1 MRHFVGV
8 IWFFQ
13 TLVGGLG
20 MGAVYALVALGFSI
34 VYRTMGLVNFAHADV
49 VMIGA
54 FLAATFFVTMHL
66 PFVVAITAAILL
78 TGVIGLAM
86 ERILRPLE
94 SKDLNLM
101 LLGTIGFGIVLQS
114 VAILIWGSFGIA
126 VPTPIPNIPIDLGG
140 VIVTS
145 YQLLVLGVSA
155 LAVLLLY
162 LFLDRTKLGTGMQ
175 AAAMDRSAATA
186 MGVNVSSSNAMAFAI
201 GSAIAA
207 LAGALVGP
215 LLYVNPTLGVY
226 VGIKG
231 FAAAIL
237 GGFGSIPGAIVGGLI
252 FGLIEAFASG
262 PLSAYSE
269 MLTFIVFAVA
279 MMVRQTGIFGER
291 TVDRA

>member
-1 MRHFVGV
+1 MTYLL
-8 IWFFQ
+8 Q

-20 MGAVYALVALGFSI
+20 MGAVYALVAMGFSI

-54 FLAATFFVTMHL
+54 FLAATLFVTMHL
-66 PFVVAITAAILL
+66 PFVVAISAAVLL
-78 TGVIGLAM
+78 TAVIGFGM

-101 LLGTIGFGIVLQS
+101 LIGTIGFGIMLQS
-114 VAILIWGSFGIA
+114 VAMLIWGSFGVA
-126 VPTPIPNIPIDLGG
+126 VPTPIPNVPINLGG
-140 VIVTS
+140 IIVTT
-145 YQLLVLGVSA
+145 YQLFVLVVSGIVM
-155 LAVLLLY
+155 LVLY
-162 LFLDRTKLGTGMQ
+162 LFLDRTKLGTAMQ

-186 MGVNVSSSNAMAFAI
+186 MGVNVSTSNAMAFAI

-207 LAGALVGP
+207 VAGALVGP
-215 LLYVNPTLGVY
+215 LLYVNPALGVY

-252 FGLIEAFASG
+252 FGLIEAFAAG

-269 MLTFIVFAVA
+269 LLTFVVFALA

>member
-1 MRHFVGV
+1 
-8 IWFFQ
+8 
-13 TLVGGLG
+13 
-20 MGAVYALVALGFSI
+20 
-34 VYRTMGLVNFAHADV
+34 
-49 VMIGA
+49 
-54 FLAATFFVTMHL
+54 MHL
-66 PFVVAITAAILL
+66 PFVVAITAAVLL
-78 TGVIGLAM
+78 TAVIGLGI

-101 LLGTIGFGIVLQS
+101 LIGTIGFGIVLQS
-114 VAILIWGSFGIA
+114 VAILIWGSFGVA
-126 VPTPIPNIPIDLGG
+126 VPTPIPNIPIDVGG
-140 VIVTS
+140 IIVTT
-145 YQLLVLGVSA
+145 YQLFV
-155 LAVLLLY
+155 LAVSGIVMLVLY
-162 LFLDRTKLGTGMQ
+162 LFLDRTKLGTAMQ

-186 MGVNVSSSNAMAFAI
+186 MGVNVSSSNAIAFAI
-201 GSAIAA
+201 GSGIAA
-207 LAGALVGP
+207 VAGALVGP
-215 LLYVNPTLGVY
+215 LLYVNPALGVY

-269 MLTFIVFAVA
+269 LLTFVVFAGA

>member
-1 MRHFVGV
+1 
-8 IWFFQ
+8 
-13 TLVGGLG
+13 
-20 MGAVYALVALGFSI
+20 
-34 VYRTMGLVNFAHADV
+34 MGLVNFAHADV

-54 FLAATFFVTMHL
+54 FLAATLFVTMHL
-66 PFVVAITAAILL
+66 PFAVAITLAVLL
-78 TGVIGLAM
+78 TAVIGLGM

-101 LLGTIGFGIVLQS
+101 LIGTIGFGIMLQS
-114 VAILIWGSFGIA
+114 VAIVIWGSFGIA
-126 VPTPIPNIPIDLGG
+126 VPTPIPNVPIDVGG
-140 VIVTS
+140 VIVTT
-145 YQLLVLGVSA
+145 YQLFV
-155 LAVLLLY
+155 LAVSGIVMLLLY
-162 LFLDRTKLGTGMQ
+162 LFLDRTKLGTAMQ
-175 AAAMDRSAATA
+175 AAAMDRTAATA
-186 MGVNVSSSNAMAFAI
+186 MGVNVSTSNAIAFAI

-207 LAGALVGP
+207 VAGALVGP

-269 MLTFIVFAVA
+269 LLTFVVFALA

>member
-1 MRHFVGV
+1 VSG
-8 IWFFQ
+8 
-13 TLVGGLG
+13 
-20 MGAVYALVALGFSI
+20 
-34 VYRTMGLVNFAHADV
+34 V
-49 VMIGA
+49 VM
-54 FLAATFFVTMHL
+54 
-66 PFVVAITAAILL
+66 
-78 TGVIGLAM
+78 
-86 ERILRPLE
+86 
-94 SKDLNLM
+94 
-101 LLGTIGFGIVLQS
+101 
-114 VAILIWGSFGIA
+114 
-126 VPTPIPNIPIDLGG
+126 
-140 VIVTS
+140 
-145 YQLLVLGVSA
+145 
-155 LAVLLLY
+155 LLLY
-162 LFLDRTKLGTGMQ
+162 LFLDRTKLGTAMQ

-186 MGVNVSSSNAMAFAI
+186 MGVNVATSNAIAFAI

-207 LAGALVGP
+207 VAGALVGP

-269 MLTFIVFAVA
+269 LLTFVVFALA

>member
-1 MRHFVGV
+1 MIYFL
-8 IWFFQ
+8 Q

-20 MGAVYALVALGFSI
+20 MGAVYALVAMGFSI

-54 FLAATFFVTMHL
+54 FLAATLFVTMHL
-66 PFVVAITAAILL
+66 PFAVAITLSVLL
-78 TGVIGLAM
+78 TAVIGLGM

-101 LLGTIGFGIVLQS
+101 LIGTIGFGIMLQS
-114 VAILIWGSFGIA
+114 IAILVWGSFGIA
-126 VPTPIPNIPIDLGG
+126 VPTPIPNTPIDIGG
-140 VIVTS
+140 IIVTT
-145 YQLLVLGVSA
+145 YQLFV
-155 LAVLLLY
+155 LAVSGIVMLLLY
-162 LFLDRTKLGTGMQ
+162 LFLDRTKLGTAMQ

-186 MGVNVSSSNAMAFAI
+186 MGVNVATSNAIAFAI

-207 LAGALVGP
+207 VAGALVGP
-215 LLYVNPTLGVY
+215 LLYVNPALGVY

-262 PLSAYSE
+262 PLSAYAE
-269 MLTFIVFAVA
+269 LLTFVVFALA

>member
-1 MRHFVGV
+1 VTYFL
-8 IWFFQ
+8 Q

-20 MGAVYALVALGFSI
+20 MGAVYALVAMGFSI

-54 FLAATFFVTMHL
+54 FLAATLFVTMHL
-66 PFVVAITAAILL
+66 PFAVAITAAVLL
-78 TGVIGLAM
+78 TAVIGLGI

-101 LLGTIGFGIVLQS
+101 LIGTIGFGIMLQS
-114 VAILIWGSFGIA
+114 VAILIWGSFGVA
-126 VPTPIPNIPIDLGG
+126 VPTPIPNVPIDVGG
-140 VIVTS
+140 IIVTT
-145 YQLLVLGVSA
+145 YQLFV
-155 LAVLLLY
+155 LAVSGVVMLLLY
-162 LFLDRTKLGTGMQ
+162 LFLDRTKLGTAMQ

-186 MGVNVSSSNAMAFAI
+186 MGVNVSTSNAIAFAI
-201 GSAIAA
+201 GSGIAA
-207 LAGALVGP
+207 VAGALVGP
-215 LLYVNPTLGVY
+215 LLYVNPALGVY

-252 FGLIEAFASG
+252 FGLIEAFSSG

-269 MLTFIVFAVA
+269 LLTFVVFAIA

>member
-1 MRHFVGV
+1 MTYFL
-8 IWFFQ
+8 Q

-20 MGAVYALVALGFSI
+20 MGAVYALVAMGFSI

-54 FLAATFFVTMHL
+54 FLAATLFVTMHL
-66 PFVVAITAAILL
+66 PFVVAITAAVLL
-78 TGVIGLAM
+78 TAVIGLGI

-94 SKDLNLM
+94 SRDLNLM
-101 LLGTIGFGIVLQS
+101 LIGTIGFGIVLQS
-114 VAILIWGSFGIA
+114 VAILIWGSFGVA
-126 VPTPIPNIPIDLGG
+126 VPTPIPNIPIDVGG
-140 VIVTS
+140 IIVTT
-145 YQLLVLGVSA
+145 YQLFVLAVSA
-155 LAVLLLY
+155 IVMLLLY
-162 LFLDRTKLGTGMQ
+162 LFLDRTKLGTAMQ

-186 MGVNVSSSNAMAFAI
+186 MGVNVSSSNAIAFAI
-201 GSAIAA
+201 GSGIAA
-207 LAGALVGP
+207 VAGALVGP
-215 LLYVNPTLGVY
+215 LLYVNPALGVY

-269 MLTFIVFAVA
+269 LLTFVVFAGA

>member
-1 MRHFVGV
+1 MTYFL
-8 IWFFQ
+8 Q

-20 MGAVYALVALGFSI
+20 MGAVYALVAMGFSI

-54 FLAATFFVTMHL
+54 FLAATLFVTMHL
-66 PFVVAITAAILL
+66 PFAVAITAAVLL
-78 TGVIGLAM
+78 TAVIGLGI

-101 LLGTIGFGIVLQS
+101 LIGTIGFGIMLQS
-114 VAILIWGSFGIA
+114 VAILIWGSFGVA
-126 VPTPIPNIPIDLGG
+126 VPTPIPNVPIDVGG
-140 VIVTS
+140 IIVTT
-145 YQLLVLGVSA
+145 YQLFV
-155 LAVLLLY
+155 LAVSGIVMLLLY
-162 LFLDRTKLGTGMQ
+162 LFLDRTKLGTAMQ

-186 MGVNVSSSNAMAFAI
+186 MGVNVSTSNAIAFAI
-201 GSAIAA
+201 GSGIAA
-207 LAGALVGP
+207 VAGALVGP
-215 LLYVNPTLGVY
+215 LLYVNPALGVY

-252 FGLIEAFASG
+252 FGLIEAFSSG

-269 MLTFIVFAVA
+269 LLTFVVFAIA

>member
-1 MRHFVGV
+1 MIYFL
-8 IWFFQ
+8 Q

-20 MGAVYALVALGFSI
+20 MGAVYALVAMGFSI

-54 FLAATFFVTMHL
+54 FLAATLFVTMHL
-66 PFVVAITAAILL
+66 PFAVAITLAVLL
-78 TGVIGLAM
+78 TAVIGLGM

-101 LLGTIGFGIVLQS
+101 LIGTIGFGIMLQS
-114 VAILIWGSFGIA
+114 VAIVIWGSFGMA
-126 VPTPIPNIPIDLGG
+126 VPTPIPNVPIDVGG
-140 VIVTS
+140 VIVTT
-145 YQLLVLGVSA
+145 YQLFV
-155 LAVLLLY
+155 LAVSGIVMLLLY
-162 LFLDRTKLGTGMQ
+162 LFLDRTKLGTAMQ

-186 MGVNVSSSNAMAFAI
+186 MGVNVSTSNAIAFAI

-207 LAGALVGP
+207 VAGALVGP

-252 FGLIEAFASG
+252 FGLIEAFAAG

-269 MLTFIVFAVA
+269 LLTFVVFAVA

>member
-1 MRHFVGV
+1 MIYVL
-8 IWFFQ
+8 Q

-20 MGAVYALVALGFSI
+20 MGAVYALVAMGFSI

-54 FLAATFFVTMHL
+54 FLAATLFVTMHL
-66 PFVVAITAAILL
+66 PFAVAITLAVLL
-78 TGVIGLAM
+78 TAVIGLGM

-101 LLGTIGFGIVLQS
+101 LIGTIGFGIMLQS
-114 VAILIWGSFGIA
+114 VAILIWGSFGVA
-126 VPTPIPNIPIDLGG
+126 VPTPIPNVPIDVGG
-140 VIVTS
+140 IIVTT
-145 YQLLVLGVSA
+145 YQLFV
-155 LAVLLLY
+155 LAVSGIVMLLLY
-162 LFLDRTKLGTGMQ
+162 LFLDRTKLGTAMQ
-175 AAAMDRSAATA
+175 SAAMDRSAATA
-186 MGVNVSSSNAMAFAI
+186 MGVNVATSNAIAFAI

-207 LAGALVGP
+207 VAGALVGP

-269 MLTFIVFAVA
+269 LLTFVVFALA

>member
-1 MRHFVGV
+1 MRPFIGV
-8 IWFFQ
+8 IWFLQ

-155 LAVLLLY
+155 FAVLLLY
-162 LFLDRTKLGTGMQ
+162 FFLDRTKLGTGMQ

-186 MGVNVSSSNAMAFAI
+186 MGVNVSSSNAIAFAI

>member
-1 MRHFVGV
+1 
-8 IWFFQ
+8 
-13 TLVGGLG
+13 
-20 MGAVYALVALGFSI
+20 
-34 VYRTMGLVNFAHADV
+34 
-49 VMIGA
+49 MIGA
-54 FLAATFFVTMHL
+54 FLAATLFVTMHL
-66 PFVVAITAAILL
+66 PFAVAITLAVLL
-78 TGVIGLAM
+78 TAVIGLGM

-101 LLGTIGFGIVLQS
+101 LIGTIGFGIMLQS
-114 VAILIWGSFGIA
+114 VAIVVWGSFGIA
-126 VPTPIPNIPIDLGG
+126 VPTPIPNVPIDVGG
-140 VIVTS
+140 IIVTT
-145 YQLLVLGVSA
+145 YQLFV
-155 LAVLLLY
+155 LAVSGIVMLLLY
-162 LFLDRTKLGTGMQ
+162 LFLDRTKLGTAMQ

-186 MGVNVSSSNAMAFAI
+186 MGVNVATSNAIAFAI

-207 LAGALVGP
+207 VAGALVGP

-269 MLTFIVFAVA
+269 LLTFVVFALA

>member
-1 MRHFVGV
+1 MIYVL
-8 IWFFQ
+8 Q

-20 MGAVYALVALGFSI
+20 MGAVYALVAMGFSI

-54 FLAATFFVTMHL
+54 FLAATLFVTMHL
-66 PFVVAITAAILL
+66 PFAVAITLAVLL
-78 TGVIGLAM
+78 TAVIGLGM

-101 LLGTIGFGIVLQS
+101 LIGTIGFGIMLQS
-114 VAILIWGSFGIA
+114 VAIVVWGSFGIA
-126 VPTPIPNIPIDLGG
+126 VPTPIPNVPIDVGG
-140 VIVTS
+140 IIVTT
-145 YQLLVLGVSA
+145 YQLFV
-155 LAVLLLY
+155 LAVSGIVMLLLY
-162 LFLDRTKLGTGMQ
+162 LFLDRTKLGTAMQ
-175 AAAMDRSAATA
+175 SAAMDRSAATA
-186 MGVNVSSSNAMAFAI
+186 MGVNVATSNAIAFAI

-207 LAGALVGP
+207 VAGALVGQ

-269 MLTFIVFAVA
+269 LLTFVVFALA

>member
-1 MRHFVGV
+1 
-8 IWFFQ
+8 
-13 TLVGGLG
+13 
-20 MGAVYALVALGFSI
+20 MGAVYALVAMGFSI

-54 FLAATFFVTMHL
+54 FLAATLFVTMHL
-66 PFVVAITAAILL
+66 PFAVAITAAVLL
-78 TGVIGLAM
+78 TAVIGLGI

-101 LLGTIGFGIVLQS
+101 LIGTIGFGIMLQS
-114 VAILIWGSFGIA
+114 AAILIWGSFGVA
-126 VPTPIPNIPIDLGG
+126 VPTPIPNVPIDVGG
-140 VIVTS
+140 IIVTT
-145 YQLLVLGVSA
+145 YQLFV
-155 LAVLLLY
+155 LAVSGIVMLLLY
-162 LFLDRTKLGTGMQ
+162 LFLDRTKLGTAMQ

-186 MGVNVSSSNAMAFAI
+186 MGVNVSSSNAIAFAI
-201 GSAIAA
+201 GSGIAA
-207 LAGALVGP
+207 VAGALVGP
-215 LLYVNPTLGVY
+215 LLYVNPALGVY

-252 FGLIEAFASG
+252 FGLIEAFAAG

-269 MLTFIVFAVA
+269 LLTFVVFAGA

-291 TVDRA
+291 TVDRV

>member
-1 MRHFVGV
+1 MIYFL
-8 IWFFQ
+8 Q

-20 MGAVYALVALGFSI
+20 MGAVYALVAMGFSI

-66 PFVVAITAAILL
+66 PFVVALVGAIVV
-78 TGVIGLAM
+78 TGVIGLAI
-86 ERILRPLE
+86 ERVLRPLE

-101 LLGTIGFGIVLQS
+101 LLGTIGFGIMLQS
-114 VAILIWGSFGIA
+114 AAILVWGSFGIA
-126 VPTPIPNIPIDLGG
+126 VPTPIPNLPLDLGG
-140 VIVTS
+140 VIVTT
-145 YQLLVLGVSA
+145 YQMLVLAVSA
-155 LAVLLLY
+155 VAMLLLY
-162 LFLDRTKLGTGMQ
+162 LFLDRTKLGTAMQ

-186 MGVNVSSSNAMAFAI
+186 MGVNVATSNAIAFVI

-252 FGLIEAFASG
+252 FGLIEAFAAG

-269 MLTFIVFAVA
+269 LLTFVVFALA

>member
-1 MRHFVGV
+1 
-8 IWFFQ
+8 
-13 TLVGGLG
+13 
-20 MGAVYALVALGFSI
+20 MGAVYALVAMGFSI

-54 FLAATFFVTMHL
+54 FLAATLFVTMHL
-66 PFVVAITAAILL
+66 PFAVAITAAVLL
-78 TGVIGLAM
+78 TAVIGLGI

-101 LLGTIGFGIVLQS
+101 LIGTIGFGIMLQS
-114 VAILIWGSFGIA
+114 VAILIWGSFGVA
-126 VPTPIPNIPIDLGG
+126 VPTPIPNVPIDVGG
-140 VIVTS
+140 IIVTT
-145 YQLLVLGVSA
+145 YQLFV
-155 LAVLLLY
+155 LAVSGIVMLLLY
-162 LFLDRTKLGTGMQ
+162 LFLDRTKLGTAMQ

-186 MGVNVSSSNAMAFAI
+186 MGVNVSSSNAIAFAI
-201 GSAIAA
+201 GSGIAA
-207 LAGALVGP
+207 VAGALVGP
-215 LLYVNPTLGVY
+215 LLYVNPALGVY

-269 MLTFIVFAVA
+269 LLTFVVFAGA

>member
-1 MRHFVGV
+1 MNYVL
-8 IWFFQ
+8 Q

-20 MGAVYALVALGFSI
+20 MGAVYALVAMGFSI

-54 FLAATFFVTMHL
+54 FLTATFFVTMHL
-66 PFVVAITAAILL
+66 PFAVAIIAAVLL
-78 TGVIGLAM
+78 TGVVGLAM

-101 LLGTIGFGIVLQS
+101 LIGTIGFGIMLQS

-126 VPTPIPNIPIDLGG
+126 VPTPIPNVPLDLGG
-140 VIVTS
+140 VIVTT
-145 YQLLVLGVSA
+145 YQLFVLGTSA
-155 LAVLLLY
+155 AVMLLLY
-162 LFLDRTKLGTGMQ
+162 LFLDRTKLGTAMQ

-186 MGVNVSSSNAMAFAI
+186 VGVNVSAANAIAFAI
-201 GSAIAA
+201 GSVIAA
-207 LAGALVGP
+207 VAGALVGP

-252 FGLIEAFASG
+252 FGLIEAFSAG

-269 MLTFIVFAVA
+269 LLTFVVFALA

-291 TVDRA
+291 TIDRA